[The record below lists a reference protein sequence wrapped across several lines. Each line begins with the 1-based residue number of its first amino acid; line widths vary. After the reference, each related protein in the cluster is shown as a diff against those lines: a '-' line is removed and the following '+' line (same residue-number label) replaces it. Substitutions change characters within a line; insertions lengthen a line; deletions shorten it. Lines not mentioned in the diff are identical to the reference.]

1 LLGGVAR
8 RSLASYLSG
17 LLIGAEL
24 QDGTRWLEGR
34 GLPRSLTLIGS
45 PEMIEAYAVAC
56 ELCALGQTS
65 LESSAILPA
74 ALLAI
79 ARAAGLVPNPRRRP

>member
-1 LLGGVAR
+1 M
-8 RSLASYLSG
+8 
-17 LLIGAEL
+17 IGAEL

-34 GLPRSLTLIGS
+34 GLTRCLTLIGS
-45 PEMIEAYAVAC
+45 PEMIEAYAVAG

-79 ARAAGLVPNPRRRP
+79 ARAAGLVADPPGRP